1 MVMEIEIYKKAKL
14 LRDEGIDI
22 DIRTDYPIGVTNP
35 ERYYTVTI
43 KKYPVAFVKL
53 KYIYKTY
60 EEALYAGIVE
70 SNKMLKEINEE

>member
-1 MVMEIEIYKKAKL
+1 MEIEIYEKAKL
-14 LRDEGIDI
+14 LRDKGIDI
-22 DIRTDYPIGVTNP
+22 DIHTGYSIGVTNP

-43 KKYPVAFVKL
+43 KKYTVAFVKL

-70 SNKMLKEINEE
+70 SNKILAEINEE